1 MPNILNNPDY
11 WFGGSTDAN
20 GNFTLQVHGS
30 YSTES
35 NKTLEWSGNGDPPTP
50 YEIKAQ
56 VVCNIS
62 NYDAYQWN
70 SLYFYVYSYQL
81 QGLIHLE
88 TILEAG
94 SAPSNDYTF
103 DLDVTAD
110 NISQGIVMGVT
121 DAPNYAWGAPPGPY
135 GYEQIGQIQIIPVAD
150 PVEPSEPVEQPM
162 ITAKVSV
169 LVTRKLP
176 WWMCLPKKPVTPCP
190 VRPTGFVPFSEYDS
204 EFKFPLASSRKP
216 SRIKRDADCIA
227 CRPVVGDEPVEP
239 TPDPVDPPVPPEPE
253 IQEITICGYG
263 TEGGPAV
270 FMNSTLNAEESPL
283 PFVVVTQYGDTGAY
297 VYSEHNPYWEQ
308 TYGNSSNS
316 VYFSDGDVVDIYQ
329 GTKHYKAT
337 YQEGGVAGTW
347 GSHYEVQGLLDPWT
361 RTEVIFSVD
370 NTTQSYFLAPNT
382 SGNFNEFYWENSQEP
397 PSELLSQGSAVP
409 VQFKQENDGGFS
421 EYCGVIYRYVGT

>member
-62 NYDAYQWN
+62 NFDAYQWN

-150 PVEPSEPVEQPM
+150 PVEPPEPVERPM

-169 LVTRKLP
+169 LVTRMLP

-190 VRPTGFVPFSEYDS
+190 VRPTGFVPFSQYDS

-216 SRIKRDADCIA
+216 SRIRRDEDCVA
-227 CRPVVGDEPVEP
+227 CRPVVGDENTAP
-239 TPDPVDPPVPPEPE
+239 TPTPEPDPPVPEC
-253 IQEITICGYG
+253 ISNLMISG
-263 TEGGPAV
+263 TRLVHMDGLPVEQWGGIFAEGAPIVIVIENANASVRLRLGSW
-270 FMNSTLNAEESPL
+270 MSTYDTYIRDDNNGWPL
-283 PFVVVTQYGDTGAY
+283 EDEFSELPYSDTG
-297 VYSEHNPYWEQ
+297 E
-308 TYGNSSNS
+308 
-316 VYFSDGDVVDIYQ
+316 F
-329 GTKHYKAT
+329 GTVTLSIMDTA
-337 YQEGGVAGTW
+337 
-347 GSHYEVQGLLDPWT
+347 
-361 RTEVIFSVD
+361 I
-370 NTTQSYFLAPNT
+370 
-382 SGNFNEFYWENSQEP
+382 SGCAKVCRE
-397 PSELLSQGSAVP
+397 AAA
-409 VQFKQENDGGFS
+409 
-421 EYCGVIYRYVGT
+421 